1 MKFWNKAVA
10 ALLAAALCIPAAG
23 CSGTDKS
30 WAVKDASESVPVGAY
45 IFNLYSAYAQADQ
58 KKTDSSKDVLSQKIE
73 NKDAATWIRAKAL
86 TSTRVIL
93 LLDQK
98 MKQMNLTLTDAE
110 KKSAADMNSQAWSSV
125 SSSMEK
131 FGVAQSSFELA
142 YGTSFEKERK
152 VFDATYGKGGKQA
165 VSDADLKE
173 YYTKN
178 YTDFSFIACP
188 LYKAKSDGS
197 FDSAFTDA
205 QKKAAE
211 SVINNYLTQIKAGKM
226 TIQKA
231 ADNYKTVQKSSTDQ
245 LHKDSVEL
253 ASDTNYPA
261 EMKTA
266 LKDMKAGEVKAVEL
280 KSAQMYVL
288 LSKEDTAKS
297 ADSKI
302 ATASDRENL
311 LLTAKSSEFLA
322 QLDKEADALTVS
334 VNDKALNSYDPKMFA
349 SASSGAS

>member
-1 MKFWNKAVA
+1 MA
-10 ALLAAALCIPAAG
+10 ALLAAALCIPVAG
-23 CSGTDKS
+23 CSGADKS

-73 NKDAATWIRAKAL
+73 NKDATTWIREKAL
-86 TSTRVIL
+86 TSTKVLL

-98 MKQMNLTLTDAE
+98 MKQMNLTFTDAE
-110 KKSAADMNSQAWSSV
+110 KKSASDMNAQTWSSV

-142 YGTSFEKERK
+142 YGTAFEKERK

-165 VSDADLKE
+165 VSDADLKD

-188 LYKAKSDGS
+188 LYKAKADGS

-205 QKKAAE
+205 QKKTSE
-211 SVINNYLTQIKAGKM
+211 NVINNYLTQIKAGKM
-226 TIQKA
+226 TMQKA
-231 ADNYKTVQKSSTDQ
+231 ADNYKTVQKSAADQ

-261 EMKTA
+261 EMKAA
-266 LKDMKAGEVKAVEL
+266 LNSMKTGEVKAVEL

-288 LSKEDTAKS
+288 LSKEDNVKS
-297 ADSKI
+297 VDSKI
-302 ATASDRENL
+302 ASASDRENL
-311 LLTAKSSEFLA
+311 LLACKSSEFLA
-322 QLDKEADALTVS
+322 SLEKDANALTGAS
-334 VNDKALNSYDPKMFA
+334 SNDKVLNSYDPKMFVSA
-349 SASSGAS
+349 SASSAS